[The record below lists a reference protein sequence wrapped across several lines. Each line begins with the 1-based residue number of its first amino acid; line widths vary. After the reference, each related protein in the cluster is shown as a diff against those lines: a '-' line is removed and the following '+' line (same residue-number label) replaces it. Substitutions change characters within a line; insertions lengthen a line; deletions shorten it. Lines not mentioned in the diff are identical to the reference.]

1 MNDMI
6 DLIPHSKKDS
16 KLDTK
21 NDRNVVNEVADMKVG
36 NGPYSNYMRLGGR
49 LETRKPHKHNTLHV
63 QT

>member
-1 MNDMI
+1 MSVSSILACIVPPYTHRYRHLMNDMI

-36 NGPYSNYMRLGGR
+36 TSNA
-49 LETRKPHKHNTLHV
+49 
-63 QT
+63 